1 MLDPKLL
8 DQIIDV
14 AAKAAYKSSLLKG
27 KGDKNAAD
35 QAAVDAMRTELNNMN
50 IYGKVVIGEG
60 EMDEAPMLYIGEI
73 LGKTK
78 EPKIDIA
85 VDPLDGTKLAANN
98 QPNAI
103 SVISISEEGQLLQA
117 PDTYMDKISV
127 GPNLPENI
135 VDLDEDIKKN
145 IENLAK
151 AKNKNVKDIC
161 ICMLDRDRHK
171 HFIDGAKSLGSKLKL
186 ISDGDVAGSIFSALK
201 NSEVDMYVG
210 IGGAPEGVLA
220 ASAIKC
226 LGGQFQARL
235 KIEDDDEVTRAKK
248 LGITDFKKKYFLNDI
263 VKGDVIFCSSGVTD
277 GELVSGIKI
286 DDNKYHSETFALH
299 YSQKFFKKVKKL
311 TIYEQSLCSRKRVGI
326 KRF

>member
-127 GPNLPENI
+127 GPNLPENV
-135 VDLDEDIKKN
+135 VDLDEDIKK
-145 IENLAK
+145 ILK
-151 AKNKNVKDIC
+151 I
-161 ICMLDRDRHK
+161 LP
-171 HFIDGAKSLGSKLKL
+171 KLK
-186 ISDGDVAGSIFSALK
+186 
-201 NSEVDMYVG
+201 
-210 IGGAPEGVLA
+210 
-220 ASAIKC
+220 IK
-226 LGGQFQARL
+226 
-235 KIEDDDEVTRAKK
+235 T
-248 LGITDFKKKYFLNDI
+248 
-263 VKGDVIFCSSGVTD
+263 
-277 GELVSGIKI
+277 
-286 DDNKYHSETFALH
+286 
-299 YSQKFFKKVKKL
+299 
-311 TIYEQSLCSRKRVGI
+311 
-326 KRF
+326 

>member
-14 AAKAAYKSSLLKG
+14 AAISAYKSSLLKG

-35 QAAVDAMRTELNNMN
+35 QAAVDAMRTQLNSMS
-50 IYGKVVIGEG
+50 ISGKVVIGEG
-60 EMDEAPMLYIGEI
+60 EMDEAPMLYIGET
-73 LGKTK
+73 LGKSDQ
-78 EPKIDIA
+78 PKIDIA

-103 SVISISEEGQLLQA
+103 SVISISEEGMLLQA

-135 VDLDEDIKKN
+135 VDLDEDVKKN
-145 IENLAK
+145 IKNLAR
-151 AKNKNVKDIC
+151 AKKKNLEDIC
-161 ICMLDRDRHK
+161 ICLLNRERHK
-171 HFIDGAKSLGSKLKL
+171 HFVEDIKSLGAKLKL
-186 ISDGDVAGSIFSALK
+186 ISDGDVAGSIFSALET
-201 NSEVDMYVG
+201 SDVDMYLG

-235 KIEDDDEVTRAKK
+235 KIQDDDEIKRATN
-248 LGITDFKKKYFLNDI
+248 LGITDFDKKYYLNDL

-277 GELVSGIKI
+277 GELVSGVKIK
-286 DDNKYHSETFALH
+286 DKEYETETFALH
-299 YSQKFFKKVKKL
+299 YSQKFFKKVKKKYK
-311 TIYEQSLCSRKRVGI
+311 I
-326 KRF
+326 

>member
-1 MLDPKLL
+1 MLEPNLL

-14 AAKAAYKSSLLKG
+14 AAVAAYKSSLLKG

-35 QAAVDAMRTELNNMN
+35 QAAVDAMRQKLNELN
-50 IYGKVVIGEG
+50 ICGKVVIGEG

-73 LGKTK
+73 LGKSK
-78 EPKIDIA
+78 NPRIDIA

-103 SVISISEEGQLLQA
+103 SVISISEEGMLLQA

-127 GPNLPENI
+127 GHGLPENI
-135 VDLDEDIKKN
+135 VDLDEDVKNNIK
-145 IENLAK
+145 NLAK
-151 AKNKNVKDIC
+151 AKNKSVDEIC
-161 ICMLDRDRHK
+161 ICLLDRERHK
-171 HFIDGAKSLGSKLKL
+171 HFIEDIKSLGAKLKL
-186 ISDGDVAGSIFSALK
+186 ISDGDVAGSIFSALET
-201 NSEVDMYVG
+201 SDVDMYLG

-235 KIEDDDEVTRAKK
+235 KIQDDDEIKRATN
-248 LGITDFKKKYFLNDI
+248 LGIKDFEKKYYLNDL

-277 GELVSGIKI
+277 GDLVSGVKLR
-286 DDNKYHSETFALH
+286 NKEYETETFALH
-299 YSQKFFKKVKKL
+299 YSQKFFKKVKKKYK
-311 TIYEQSLCSRKRVGI
+311 I
-326 KRF
+326 

>member
-127 GPNLPENI
+127 GPNLPDNI

-201 NSEVDMYVG
+201 NSDVDMYVG

-235 KIEDDDEVTRAKK
+235 KIEDNDEVIRAKK

-277 GELVSGIKI
+277 GELISGIKI
-286 DDNKYHSETFALH
+286 DDNKYHSETIALH
-299 YSQKFFKKVKKL
+299 YSQKFFKKVKK
-311 TIYEQSLCSRKRVGI
+311 TYDI
-326 KRF
+326 

>member
-14 AAKAAYKSSLLKG
+14 AAAAAYKSSLFKG

-35 QAAVDAMRTELNNMN
+35 QAAVDAMRTQLNSMRIN
-50 IYGKVVIGEG
+50 GKVVIGEG
-60 EMDEAPMLYIGEI
+60 EMDEAPMLYIGET
-73 LGKTK
+73 LGKSDH
-78 EPKIDIA
+78 PKIDIA
-85 VDPLDGTKLAANN
+85 VDPLDGTTLAANN

-103 SVISISEEGQLLQA
+103 SVISISEEGMLLQA

-127 GPNLPENI
+127 GPNLPNNI
-135 VDLDEDIKKN
+135 VDLDENIKKN
-145 IENLAK
+145 IKNLAI
-151 AKNKNVKDIC
+151 AKKKNIEDIC
-161 ICMLDRDRHK
+161 VCLLERERHK
-171 HFIDGAKSLGSKLKL
+171 HLIEDAKSLGAKLKL

-201 NSEVDMYVG
+201 SSEVDMYLG

-235 KIEDDDEVTRAKK
+235 KIQDDNEIKRATN
-248 LGITDFKKKYFLNDI
+248 LGIQDFDKKYYLDDL

-277 GELVSGIKI
+277 GELVSGVKLK
-286 DDNKYHSETFALH
+286 DKEYETETFALH
-299 YSQKFFKKVKKL
+299 YSQKFFKKVKKTYQL
-311 TIYEQSLCSRKRVGI
+311 
-326 KRF
+326 

>member
-14 AAKAAYKSSLLKG
+14 AAISAYKSSLLKG

-35 QAAVDAMRTELNNMN
+35 QAAVDAMRTQLNSMS
-50 IYGKVVIGEG
+50 ISGKVVIGEG
-60 EMDEAPMLYIGEI
+60 EMDEAPMLYIGET
-73 LGKTK
+73 LGKSDQ
-78 EPKIDIA
+78 PKIDIA

-103 SVISISEEGQLLQA
+103 SVISISEEGMLLQA

-127 GPNLPENI
+127 GHGLPENI
-135 VDLDEDIKKN
+135 VDLDEDVKNNIK
-145 IENLAK
+145 NLAK
-151 AKNKNVKDIC
+151 AKNKNIDDIC
-161 ICMLDRDRHK
+161 ICLLDRERHE
-171 HFIDGAKSLGSKLKL
+171 HFIEDIKSLGAKLKL
-186 ISDGDVAGSIFSALK
+186 ISDGDVAGSIFSALET
-201 NSEVDMYVG
+201 SDVDMYLG

-235 KIEDDDEVTRAKK
+235 KIKDEDEIKRATN
-248 LGITDFKKKYFLNDI
+248 LGIKDFDKKYYLNDL

-277 GELVSGIKI
+277 GELVSGVKIK
-286 DDNKYHSETFALH
+286 DKEYETETFALH
-299 YSQKFFKKVKKL
+299 YSQKFFKKVKKKYK
-311 TIYEQSLCSRKRVGI
+311 I
-326 KRF
+326 

>member
-8 DQIIDV
+8 EQIIDV
-14 AAKAAYKSSLLKG
+14 AAVAAYQSSLLKG

-35 QAAVDAMRTELNNMN
+35 QAAVDAMRNQLNNMN
-50 IYGKVVIGEG
+50 IKGKVVIGEG

-73 LGKTK
+73 LGKSDS
-78 EPKIDIA
+78 PIIDIA

-103 SVISISEEGQLLQA
+103 SVISISEEGMLLQA

-127 GPNLPENI
+127 GSNLPDNI

-151 AKNKNVKDIC
+151 AKKKNPKDIC
-161 ICMLDRDRHK
+161 ICMLDRDRHN
-171 HFIDGAKSLGSKLKL
+171 HFKDGAKSMGSRLKL
-186 ISDGDVAGSIFSALK
+186 ISDGDVAGAIFSALD
-201 NSEVDMYVG
+201 SSQVDMYVG

-235 KIEDDDEVTRAKK
+235 KIEDEDEIRRAKK
-248 LGITDFKKKYFLNDI
+248 LGITDFNKKYNINDL
-263 VKGDVIFCSSGVTD
+263 VKGDVIFCLTGVTD
-277 GELVSGIKI
+277 GELVSGVRLK
-286 DDNKYHSETFALH
+286 NKTYETETFALH
-299 YSQKFFKKVKKL
+299 YSQKFFKKVKK
-311 TIYEQSLCSRKRVGI
+311 TYQI
-326 KRF
+326 

>member
-1 MLDPKLL
+1 MLEPKLL

-14 AAKAAYKSSLLKG
+14 AAVAAYKSSLLKG

-35 QAAVDAMRTELNNMN
+35 QAAVDAMRQKLNELN
-50 IYGKVVIGEG
+50 ICGKVVIGEG

-73 LGKTK
+73 LGKSK
-78 EPKIDIA
+78 NPRIDIA

-103 SVISISEEGQLLQA
+103 SVISISEEGMLLQA

-127 GPNLPENI
+127 GHGLPENI
-135 VDLDEDIKKN
+135 VDLDEDVKSNIK
-145 IENLAK
+145 NLAR
-151 AKNKNVKDIC
+151 AKNKSVDEIC
-161 ICMLDRDRHK
+161 ICLLDRERHK
-171 HFIDGAKSLGSKLKL
+171 HFIEDIKSLGAKLKL
-186 ISDGDVAGSIFSALK
+186 ISDGDVAGSIFSALET
-201 NSEVDMYVG
+201 SDVDMYLG

-235 KIEDDDEVTRAKK
+235 KIQDDDEIKRATN
-248 LGITDFKKKYFLNDI
+248 LGIKDFEKKYYLNDL

-277 GELVSGIKI
+277 GDLVSGVKLS
-286 DDNKYHSETFALH
+286 NKEYETETFALH
-299 YSQKFFKKVKKL
+299 YSQKFFKKAKKKYKIWKIPL
-311 TIYEQSLCSRKRVGI
+311 FKEKSG
-326 KRF
+326 

>member
-14 AAKAAYKSSLLKG
+14 AAISAYKSSLLKG

-35 QAAVDAMRTELNNMN
+35 QAAVDAMRTQLNSMS
-50 IYGKVVIGEG
+50 ISGKVVIGEG
-60 EMDEAPMLYIGEI
+60 EMDEAPMLYIGET
-73 LGKTK
+73 LGKSDQ
-78 EPKIDIA
+78 PKIDIA

-103 SVISISEEGQLLQA
+103 SVISISEEGMLLQA

-127 GPNLPENI
+127 GHGLPENI
-135 VDLDEDIKKN
+135 VDLDEDVKNNIK
-145 IENLAK
+145 NLAK
-151 AKNKNVKDIC
+151 AKNKNIDDIC
-161 ICMLDRDRHK
+161 ICLLDRERHE
-171 HFIDGAKSLGSKLKL
+171 HFIEDIKSLGAKLKL
-186 ISDGDVAGSIFSALK
+186 ISDGDVAGSIFSALET
-201 NSEVDMYVG
+201 SDVDMYLG

-235 KIEDDDEVTRAKK
+235 KIKDDDEIKRATN
-248 LGITDFKKKYFLNDI
+248 LGIKDFDKKYYLNDL

-277 GELVSGIKI
+277 GELVSGVKIK
-286 DDNKYHSETFALH
+286 DKEYETETFALH
-299 YSQKFFKKVKKL
+299 YSQKFFKKVKKKYK
-311 TIYEQSLCSRKRVGI
+311 I
-326 KRF
+326 

>member
-14 AAKAAYKSSLLKG
+14 AAISAYKSSLLKG

-35 QAAVDAMRTELNNMN
+35 QAAVDAMRTQLNSMSIN
-50 IYGKVVIGEG
+50 GKVVIGEG
-60 EMDEAPMLYIGEI
+60 EMDEAPMLYIGET
-73 LGKTK
+73 LGKSDQ
-78 EPKIDIA
+78 PKIDIA

-103 SVISISEEGQLLQA
+103 SVISISEEGMLLQA

-127 GPNLPENI
+127 GHGLPENI
-135 VDLDEDIKKN
+135 VDLDEDVKNNIK
-145 IENLAK
+145 NLAK
-151 AKNKNVKDIC
+151 AKNKNIDDIC
-161 ICMLDRDRHK
+161 ICLLDRERHE
-171 HFIDGAKSLGSKLKL
+171 HFIEDIKSLGAKLKL
-186 ISDGDVAGSIFSALK
+186 ISDGDVAGSIFSALET
-201 NSEVDMYVG
+201 SDVDMYLG

-235 KIEDDDEVTRAKK
+235 KIKDDDEIKRATN
-248 LGITDFKKKYFLNDI
+248 LGIKDFDKKYYLNDL

-277 GELVSGIKI
+277 GELVSGVKIK
-286 DDNKYHSETFALH
+286 DKEYETETFALH
-299 YSQKFFKKVKKL
+299 YSQKFFKKVKKKYK
-311 TIYEQSLCSRKRVGI
+311 I
-326 KRF
+326 

>member
-299 YSQKFFKKVKKL
+299 YSQKFFKKVNK
-311 TIYEQSLCSRKRVGI
+311 TYDI
-326 KRF
+326 

>member
-14 AAKAAYKSSLLKG
+14 AAVAAYNSSLFKG

-35 QAAVDAMRTELNNMN
+35 QAAVDAMRTQLNSMRIN
-50 IYGKVVIGEG
+50 GKVVIGEG
-60 EMDEAPMLYIGEI
+60 EMDEAPMLYIGET
-73 LGKTK
+73 LGKSNH
-78 EPKIDIA
+78 PKIDIA
-85 VDPLDGTKLAANN
+85 VDPLDGTTLAANN

-103 SVISISEEGQLLQA
+103 SVISISEEGMLLQA

-127 GPNLPENI
+127 GPNLPDNI
-135 VDLDEDIKKN
+135 VDLDENIKINIKNLAIAKKKN
-145 IENLAK
+145 IE
-151 AKNKNVKDIC
+151 DIC
-161 ICMLDRDRHK
+161 VCLLERERHK
-171 HFIDGAKSLGSKLKL
+171 HLIEDAKSLGAKLKL

-201 NSEVDMYVG
+201 TSDVDMYLG

-235 KIEDDDEVTRAKK
+235 KIQDDNEIKRATN
-248 LGITDFKKKYFLNDI
+248 LGIQDFNKKYYLDDL

-277 GELVSGIKI
+277 GELVSGVKLK
-286 DDNKYHSETFALH
+286 DKEYETETFALH
-299 YSQKFFKKVKKL
+299 YSQKFFKKVKKTYQL
-311 TIYEQSLCSRKRVGI
+311 
-326 KRF
+326 

>member
-151 AKNKNVKDIC
+151 AKNKKVKDIC
-161 ICMLDRDRHK
+161 VCMLDRDRHK

-201 NSEVDMYVG
+201 NSEIDMYVG

-235 KIEDDDEVTRAKK
+235 KIDDDDEVTRAKK

-277 GELVSGIKI
+277 GDLVSGIKI
-286 DDNKYHSETFALH
+286 DDNKYHSETLALH
-299 YSQKFFKKVKKL
+299 YSQKFFKKVKK
-311 TIYEQSLCSRKRVGI
+311 TYDI
-326 KRF
+326 

>member
-14 AAKAAYKSSLLKG
+14 AAISAYKSSLLKG

-35 QAAVDAMRTELNNMN
+35 QAAVDAMRTQLNSMS
-50 IYGKVVIGEG
+50 ISGKVVIGEG
-60 EMDEAPMLYIGEI
+60 EMDEAPMLYIGET
-73 LGKTK
+73 LGKSDQ
-78 EPKIDIA
+78 PKIDIA

-103 SVISISEEGQLLQA
+103 SVISISEEGMLLQA

-135 VDLDEDIKKN
+135 VDLDEDVKNNIKNLARAKKIN
-145 IENLAK
+145 IE
-151 AKNKNVKDIC
+151 DIC
-161 ICMLDRDRHK
+161 ICLLNRERHK
-171 HFIDGAKSLGSKLKL
+171 HFIEDIKSLGAKLKL
-186 ISDGDVAGSIFSALK
+186 ISDGDVAGSIFSALET
-201 NSEVDMYVG
+201 SDVDMYLG

-235 KIEDDDEVTRAKK
+235 KIQDDDEIKRATN
-248 LGITDFKKKYFLNDI
+248 LGIKDFDKKYYLNDL

-277 GELVSGIKI
+277 GELVSGVKIK
-286 DDNKYHSETFALH
+286 DKEYETETFALH
-299 YSQKFFKKVKKL
+299 YSQKFFKKVKKKYK
-311 TIYEQSLCSRKRVGI
+311 I
-326 KRF
+326 